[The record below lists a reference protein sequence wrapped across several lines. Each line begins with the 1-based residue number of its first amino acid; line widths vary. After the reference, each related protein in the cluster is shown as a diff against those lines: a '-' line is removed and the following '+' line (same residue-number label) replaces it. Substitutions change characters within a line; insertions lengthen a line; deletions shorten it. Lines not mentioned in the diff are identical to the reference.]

1 MARPTVL
8 DPSELSTPVARTTV
22 TSFRIIDA
30 MEGRTSVGV
39 SELADELSLQ
49 KGTVHKHL
57 TTLKQIG
64 YVVKEDRKYRLSL
77 GFLELGA
84 SVRAGMS
91 IYNDAYGPLT
101 KLSEATEKTASIMIR
116 EGNWGV
122 YVTRVVSEERTQ
134 TGLFEGER
142 VPLPATAG
150 GKAILAYLSD
160 VDRETILDE
169 FELSEYTENTITDR
183 DALRAELQ
191 AVRDN
196 RLAHDRGEY
205 DSDRHCIAAPITD
218 KNDSSV
224 GAVTISGP
232 ADRMREN
239 SSQYDFPSI
248 VASTATSIQNKVLR

>member
-1 MARPTVL
+1 MPRPTVRE
-8 DPSELSTPVARTTV
+8 PSDLSTPVARTTV

-30 MEGRTSVGV
+30 MAGRTSVGV
-39 SELADELSLQ
+39 SELADELSIQ

-57 TTLKQIG
+57 STLERVG
-64 YVVKEDRKYRLSL
+64 YVVKTGRQYRLSL

-91 IYNDAYGPLT
+91 LYNVAHGPLT

-122 YVTRVVSEERTQ
+122 YLTRVMSEERTQ
-134 TGLFEGER
+134 MDLFEGER

-150 GKAILAYLSD
+150 GKAILAYLSAD
-160 VDRETILDE
+160 DREAVFDE
-169 FELSEYTENTITDR
+169 FVPSEYTKNTISDR
-183 DALRAELQ
+183 EALDAELQ

-205 DSDRHCIAAPITD
+205 DSNRHCIAAPITD
-218 KNDSSV
+218 RDDDPV

-232 ADRMREN
+232 AEQMREE
-239 SSQYDFPSI
+239 SSQYDFPSF
-248 VASTATSIQNKVLR
+248 VASTATSIQNKVLQ

>member
-1 MARPTVL
+1 MPRPPVL
-8 DPSELSTPVARTTV
+8 DPTDLSTPVARTTV

-30 MEGRTSVGV
+30 MAGRTSAGV

-57 TTLKQIG
+57 STLKRVG
-64 YVVKEDRKYRLSL
+64 YVVKEGRKYRLSL

-91 IYNDAYGPLT
+91 LYNVAHDPLT
-101 KLSEATEKTASIMIR
+101 KLSDATEKTASIMIR

-122 YVTRVVSEERTQ
+122 YLTRVVSEEWTQ

-160 VDRETILDE
+160 DDRETVLDE
-169 FELSEYTENTITDR
+169 FDPSEYTENTITDR
-183 DALRAELQ
+183 DALHAELQ

-218 KNDSSV
+218 KDDSAV

-232 ADRMREN
+232 ADRMREE
-239 SSQYDFPSI
+239 SSQYDFSSI
-248 VASTATSIQNKVLR
+248 VASTATSIQNKVLQ